1 MYDPRSI
8 ELTPSFNSGE
18 HPIPPHLH
26 LLYDERARNLSNKDG
41 QRTFAVTEREAR
53 EAIALTYGMISMVD
67 DAIGTILG
75 WLKMLRLDEDTV
87 VVFTSDHGDFMGD
100 HQLLL
105 KGALHYRGLVR
116 VPFIW
121 SDPQLEA
128 QGLSNNGLCGTLDI
142 AQTILSR
149 AGLQGYNGL
158 QGVSLMPAINGGATG
173 HDSIVV
179 EEHQRRGYMGFKN
192 NFRARSLITGEH
204 RLTLYEGVDWGELY
218 DFSVDPHELN
228 NLWDEPRAKVLR
240 HDLTENLARKM
251 MELADSS
258 PLAMHHGP

>member
-1 MYDPRSI
+1 
-8 ELTPSFNSGE
+8 
-18 HPIPPHLH
+18 
-26 LLYDERARNLSNKDG
+26 
-41 QRTFAVTEREAR
+41 
-53 EAIALTYGMISMVD
+53 MITMVD
-67 DAIGTILG
+67 DAIGSILG
-75 WLKMLRLDEDTV
+75 WLKALGLDENTV

-121 SDPQLEA
+121 SDPATESK
-128 QGLSNNGLCGTLDI
+128 GLVNDGLGGTLDI
-142 AQTILSR
+142 ANTILAR
-149 AGLQGYNGL
+149 AGLQGHNGM
-158 QGVSLMPAINGGATG
+158 QGVNLLPAIDGTTTG
-173 HDSIVV
+173 HDLLVI

-192 NFRARSLITGEH
+192 NFRARTLITKEF

-218 DFSVDPHELN
+218 DLTADPNEMI
-228 NLWDEPRAKVLR
+228 NLWDDLQTRYRR
-240 HDLTENLARKM
+240 HELTEKLARRM